1 MRQEAIGSQQ
11 VSAAHMLEEES
22 QWQGSKSEMEE
33 IDEES
38 TKNSGKYSPL
48 KKNVCNHRRAMK
60 SMGSLSG
67 E

>member
-1 MRQEAIGSQQ
+1 
-11 VSAAHMLEEES
+11 
-22 QWQGSKSEMEE
+22 MEE

-48 KKNVCNHRRAMK
+48 KKGVPNHRRAMK

-67 E
+67 EQLIGKALDGKI